1 MVFIAIVTTALL
13 AGSLLVP
20 VAVDRSVPWPP
31 PERSAT
37 LPADRKDALMQPLV
51 STATDCIART
61 VSADP
66 RFRVLENSAEINN
79 LIVESVPSCVDDL
92 RSMIDTY
99 DRLYGDGSGETFFT
113 GPYLDGLPAAITIR
127 VKSALTR

>member
-1 MVFIAIVTTALL
+1 MAFTAFVAAALL

-20 VAVDRSVPWPP
+20 VAVDRSAPWPP
-31 PERSAT
+31 PVRGAT
-37 LPADRKDALMQPLV
+37 LPAERKDALMRPLV
-51 STATDCIART
+51 SMATECIART

-66 RFRVLENSAEINN
+66 RFRILEDSAEINN

-99 DRLYGDGSGETFFT
+99 DRLYGDGAGETFFT
-113 GPYLDGLPAAITIR
+113 GPYLDGLPASVTSR
-127 VKSALTR
+127 VKSAR